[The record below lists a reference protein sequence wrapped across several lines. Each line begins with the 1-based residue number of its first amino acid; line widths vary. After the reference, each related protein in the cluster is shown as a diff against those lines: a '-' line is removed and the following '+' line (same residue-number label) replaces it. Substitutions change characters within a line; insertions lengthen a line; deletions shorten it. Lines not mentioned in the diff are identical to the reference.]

1 MKLYEGKKHFDE
13 LLTESGNSRR
23 ASRQIVRWLEQ
34 ASIEEIKERTNTAIL
49 TIKKMGSAIPFIRK
63 EII

>member
-23 ASRQIVRWLEQ
+23 ASRQIVKV
-34 ASIEEIKERTNTAIL
+34 ARTSFHRGNKRTDKYRHL
-49 TIKKMGSAIPFIRK
+49 DN
-63 EII
+63 